1 MRAHCSLGTV
11 HGTSERSVRAYSLFI
26 FIMYLSFY
34 VDDGDNRG
42 DDADDEYSEAE
53 ADKEATTNKRCHF

>member
-1 MRAHCSLGTV
+1 
-11 HGTSERSVRAYSLFI
+11 
-26 FIMYLSFY
+26 MYLSFY